1 MSAPRAATP
10 SRPRLTVVG
19 RSLPMIGAE
28 DKVAGRA
35 LYVSD
40 LRLPHM
46 LHAKVLRSP
55 CPHARIV
62 HVDTER
68 ARRLAGVKAVLTGA
82 DTPRPIGAIPA
93 HRDEHILAV
102 DKVRH
107 AGEEVAAVAA
117 VDEDTALDAL
127 ELIRVEYEEL
137 PAVFDPEEA
146 LQPGAPLVHDG
157 GNLVR
162 EIRID
167 RGDVDAGFAEAVA
180 VHEATYQ
187 TQPQYHAPMEPTGA
201 LATADASGRLTVW
214 APVQSIHR
222 NQLRLA
228 DALGLPT
235 SKVRVIQPHI
245 GGSFGGKLGED
256 STHYITARLALA
268 CGRPVRLLNTRNEDF
283 LGVRA
288 RTAARIRLRMG
299 VARDGR
305 ITAKE
310 TWIHADNG
318 AYCGLS
324 PEVLLVTAAR
334 LDSLYRHRNVRTL
347 ARLVYTNNPPSG
359 AFRGFGNPE
368 MAFALESHLDV
379 LAEMLDM
386 DPIELRLRNTVQPGE
401 TTVHG
406 WHIGSCEL
414 PRCFEETAR
423 RIAWTPRPARHHAAG
438 AQVATR
444 TGVRRR
450 GVGIACAMHVSGAR
464 QAADWDG
471 SNVVV
476 KLTPDGRAV
485 IICGEGDIGQGGPT
499 ALTQIAAETLGI
511 PPEHI
516 TVTPADTETTP
527 FCFGPMASRLTL
539 VAGNAV
545 IRAAEGARRQL
556 LAIAGRL
563 LEVSPDD
570 LTIADGAI
578 QVVGAP
584 HRKVTIAQACSA
596 HIFRRDGEDIF
607 ARGTYDA
614 PSEVAD
620 RKTFLGNVSAA
631 YSFAVQAVEVEVD
644 TETGAIHVL
653 RIVAADDVGTPVN
666 PRAVEGQV
674 HGAIAQGV
682 GYALFEGFVL
692 ENGRLLNGNLA
703 DYTVPTAS
711 SIPTVETILVDGWE
725 PNGPYGAKGG
735 SEAPISPTAAA
746 VANAIY
752 DAVGVRIT
760 SLPITPEKI
769 LRALRERREERR

>member
-1 MSAPRAATP
+1 MSAAAG
-10 SRPRLTVVG
+10 RGKLTVVG
-19 RSLPMIGAE
+19 QSLPMLGAH
-28 DKVAGRA
+28 DKVSGRA

-40 LRLPHM
+40 LKLPHM
-46 LHAKVLRSP
+46 LHAKILRSP
-55 CPHARIV
+55 YPHARIV
-62 HVDTER
+62 HIDAER
-68 ARRLAGVKAVLTGA
+68 ARRLRGVKVVLTGA
-82 DTPRPIGAIPA
+82 DTPRPIGAIGA
-93 HRDEHILAV
+93 HKDEHILAV

-107 AGEEVAAVAA
+107 VGEEVVAVAA
-117 VDEDTALDAL
+117 VDENTALDAL
-127 ELIRVEYEEL
+127 ELIRVDYEEL

-146 LQPGAPLVHDG
+146 LGPGAPAVHAS

-167 RGDVDAGFAEAVA
+167 RGDVDAGFASAAV

-201 LATADASGRLTVW
+201 VATIDASGRLTVW
-214 APVQSIHR
+214 AAVQSIHR

-235 SKVRVIQPHI
+235 SRVRVIQPHM

-256 STHYITARLALA
+256 STHYIAARLALA
-268 CGRPVRLLNTRNEDF
+268 CGRPVRLLNTRLEDF

-288 RTAARIRLRMG
+288 RMAARIRLKMG
-299 VARDGR
+299 VDPAGR

-310 TWIHADNG
+310 TWIHGDNG

-324 PEVLLVTAAR
+324 PEVILVIAAR

-359 AFRGFGNPE
+359 AFRGFGNPQ

-379 LAEMLDM
+379 LAEQLGM
-386 DPIELRLRNTVQPGE
+386 DPLELRRRNSVQPGD
-401 TTVHG
+401 TTIHG
-406 WHIGSCEL
+406 WSIGSCEL
-414 PRCFEETAR
+414 SKCYEETAKRIGGPLR
-423 RIAWTPRPARHHAAG
+423 RRPRAPADG
-438 AQVATR
+438 ASVAE
-444 TGVRRR
+444 GRRR
-450 GVGIACAMHVSGAR
+450 GIGIAVAMHVSGAR

-511 PPEHI
+511 PPDHV

-545 IRAAEGARRQL
+545 IKAAEGARRQL
-556 LAIAGRL
+556 LSIAGQL
-563 LEVSPDD
+563 LEASPED
-570 LTIADGAI
+570 LTIAGGAI
-578 QVVGAP
+578 HVVGAP
-584 HRKVTIAQACSA
+584 DRRVTIAQACTA

-614 PSEVAD
+614 PSVVAD
-620 RKTFLGNVSAA
+620 RKTYLGNVSAA

-644 TETGAIHVL
+644 VETGVVRII

-666 PRAVEGQV
+666 PRAVEGQI

-682 GYALFEGFVL
+682 GYALFEGFAL

-703 DYTVPTAS
+703 DYPVATAASMPTPETV
-711 SIPTVETILVDGWE
+711 LVDGWE
-725 PNGPYGAKGG
+725 PNGPFGAKGG

-746 VANAIY
+746 IANAIY

-760 SLPITPEKI
+760 SLPITPDKI
-769 LRALRERREERR
+769 LRALRERGGRRDA